1 MIRVRRASE
10 RGHYDYGWLDTN
22 HTFSF
27 NTFHDPDF
35 NSYRSLRVMNEDRVQ
50 PGQGFGTHPHRDMEI
65 LTYVLEGGLAHKD
78 STGGGEVLKPGE
90 FQRMSAG
97 TGILHS
103 EFNAS
108 ETEPV
113 HFYQIWL
120 FPERRGLEPGY
131 EQKGFP
137 ADGRKGKWQLVA
149 AGAPENGSLKINQ
162 DAKVFLADLAAG
174 QDLSYELSAGRG
186 AWLQVLRGSL
196 ELNGTPL
203 SAGDGA
209 STSDESALN
218 VKATE
223 AAELM
228 LFDLQ

>member
-1 MIRVRRASE
+1 MIRVRKASE

-27 NTFHDPDF
+27 NTFHDPQY

-65 LTYVLEGGLAHKD
+65 LTYVLAGGLAHKD

-97 TGILHS
+97 TGIMHS

-108 ETEPV
+108 DKEPV

-120 FPERRGLEPGY
+120 YPEKTGIEPSY
-131 EQKGFP
+131 EQKAFP
-137 ADGRKGKWQLVA
+137 VNGRQGQWQLVA
-149 AGAPENGSLKINQ
+149 GQEPEGGALKIHQ
-162 DAKVFLADLAAG
+162 DAKVYLANLAAG
-174 QDLSYELSAGRG
+174 DELSYELPLERG
-186 AWLQVLRGSL
+186 AWLQVLRGAA
-196 ELNGTPL
+196 EVNGTAL
-203 SAGDGA
+203 EAGDGA
-209 STSDESALN
+209 STSDEGRLT
-218 VKATE
+218 VTATGDT
-223 AAELM
+223 ELL